1 MTTIR
6 NVLVSTTLVGLF
18 VVGLARP
25 LVAEEKLT
33 NRYPFDPSC
42 SWGRLAN
49 GKGMV
54 VRCLTESEAV
64 ALNNARASTQPAAV
78 STTNAAAAET
88 PTQPKKSLE
97 VLDADVV
104 SVTADE
110 GTLAIARKKLRI
122 PREQYAR
129 CVVDNGGL
137 VTDTGEVTVRF
148 LVRERGRAEGTSVE
162 KRAGMSDSAARCIAA
177 VVDRRPVGTPE
188 GPVVGATVVIR
199 VSKTAK
205 R

>member
-6 NVLVSTTLVGLF
+6 SALIWTTLVGSF
-18 VVGLARP
+18 VVGLTRP

-42 SWGRLAN
+42 PWGRLAN

-54 VRCLTESEAV
+54 VRCLTESEA
-64 ALNNARASTQPAAV
+64 LGLSNARASTQPVPAP
-78 STTNAAAAET
+78 TTNAAAAVT
-88 PTQPKKSLE
+88 PAQPKKTLE

-110 GTLAIARKKLRI
+110 GNLAIARKKLRV
-122 PREQYAR
+122 PREQYVR
-129 CVVDNGGL
+129 CVADNGGL
-137 VTDTGEVTVRF
+137 ATDTGEVTVRF

-162 KRAGMSDSAARCIAA
+162 KKAGMSDSAARCIAA

-205 R
+205 H